1 MNTEKST
8 KAVLD
13 TNVLVSSALSD
24 GKPAE
29 ILKLAEDREFL
40 SVTSLDIVEELR
52 DVLTRDRLPFKEEQ
66 VDELVSKILSISQVF
81 DPQIQLEI
89 IEDDPDD
96 DKILEAAVAGNADCI
111 VSGDS
116 HLLELERHRRISI
129 YSPDEFLDQIDR

>member
-1 MNTEKST
+1 MNTEEKT

-29 ILKLAEDREFL
+29 ILEMAENKEFL
-40 SVTSLDIVEELR
+40 SVTSPNIVEELK
-52 DVLTRDRLPFKEEQ
+52 DVLTRDRLPFTQEQ
-66 VDELVSKILSISQVF
+66 VDDLVSKILSVSRVI
-81 DPQIQLEI
+81 DPQIDIEV

-96 DKILEAAVAGNADCI
+96 DKVLEAAVAGNADCI

-116 HLLELERHRRISI
+116 HLLDLEKHRGITI
-129 YSPDEFLDQIDR
+129 YNPNEFLDDF